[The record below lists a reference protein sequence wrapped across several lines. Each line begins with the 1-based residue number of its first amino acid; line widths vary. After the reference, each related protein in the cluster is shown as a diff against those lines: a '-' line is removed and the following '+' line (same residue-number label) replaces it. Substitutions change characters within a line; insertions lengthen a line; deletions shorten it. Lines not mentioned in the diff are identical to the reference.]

1 MKKILVFLSVLLFPF
16 LVNAS
21 HLDEDIT
28 ILENG
33 DILVKEAISIDGSYN
48 GFELKLKYK
57 YNGDYEIYS
66 ADDLEI
72 VKVCESDKTNS
83 LTDIGA

>member
-28 ILENG
+28 ILENDMFDLSFLLG
-33 DILVKEAISIDGSYN
+33 IAKIFGIICVILFFIILIDSLIN
-48 GFELKLKYK
+48 LESQFNNLKNL
-57 YNGDYEIYS
+57 
-66 ADDLEI
+66 
-72 VKVCESDKTNS
+72 
-83 LTDIGA
+83 